1 MIFTKI
7 IFILQDAPIFEMQ
20 IKDHEN
26 TDLFVLLQV
35 IKASP
40 FLSWNLTV
48 AYCMVQLYFFYSP
61 NRLVM

>member
-40 FLSWNLTV
+40 FLS
-48 AYCMVQLYFFYSP
+48 
-61 NRLVM
+61 